1 MSTDLSNNLFA
12 GDSNDELVF
21 ADEPED
27 LIFAEELA
35 ETDTQSPPEQTWK
48 ILIVD
53 DDPEVHNVTKLALS
67 DFSFEGRSLSFISAY
82 SAQEAKRLIQQHPDT
97 AILFLDVVMETES
110 AGLDVINYVREELKN
125 YIVRIVLRTGQ
136 PGCAP
141 EDQVA
146 VNYGIDDY
154 KTKTELTSQK
164 LSITVITAL
173 RAFSTLTGLAET
185 SRNLELEVNQHKQA
199 EAVLRLL
206 EAREREKVQ
215 QLEHSMRLLQQFQFQ
230 PPEDRLGM
238 LGQVVTATHELINPL
253 NETGGLQTLSIITR
267 IARTVL
273 RITDEQSAKLG
284 VSPTKL
290 AVLMYLGSE
299 AEFCTSPSELAK
311 HCGVSRAAMTK
322 VLDGLEQEG
331 YIERDIHP
339 TDRRALMVKL
349 TPEGQQFLDWI
360 APQDQYQLSELM
372 NNLDDTERTKLM
384 ELAMKMI
391 QLFEDQT
398 DSG

>member
-384 ELAMKMI
+384 ELAMRMM